1 MWRIGIWG
9 IAGDALWRTWPP
21 KGWGG
26 SPAARVGGLGDDSGV
41 GPPRCLRV
49 QIPCQQTYR
58 SLGSRLARDTPERV
72 FAAGVYSPVAPGVA
86 VSAGRG
92 PGNRGKIGRAS
103 CRERVCQ
110 YGYIAGVAVSLKKKP
125 YNTR

>member
-72 FAAGVYSPVAPGVA
+72 YAAGVYSPVAPGVGGFSRPGPGSPRYYSRLGQPA
-86 VSAGRG
+86 ENGTLSFIGRG
-92 PGNRGKIGRAS
+92 PSRTKWG
-103 CRERVCQ
+103 
-110 YGYIAGVAVSLKKKP
+110 
-125 YNTR
+125 

>member
-72 FAAGVYSPVAPGVA
+72 FAAGVYRSEERRVGKEWVSTCRSRWSP
-86 VSAGRG
+86 
-92 PGNRGKIGRAS
+92 
-103 CRERVCQ
+103 
-110 YGYIAGVAVSLKKKP
+110 YH
-125 YNTR
+125 